1 MFNDK
6 VNMGQDERFDLEERF
21 ISFGL
26 MIMDIVDLLPKSA
39 IGNHIGN
46 QLIRSG
52 TSPAYNYGEAQAA
65 ESRNDFIHK
74 MRICNKELKETN
86 IGLQFIIRK
95 PLIKNCEI
103 LKKAEKECKELNLII
118 SKSIITAK
126 TNSTTNKSSKTK

>member
-1 MFNDK
+1 MDAK
-6 VNMGQDERFDLEERF
+6 YDLEERF

-26 MIMDIVDLLPKSA
+26 LIMEVVELLPKNT
-39 IGNHIGN
+39 IGNHVGS

-74 MRICNKELKETN
+74 MRICFKELKETH

-95 PLIKNCEI
+95 PLISNNEI
-103 LKKAEKECKELNLII
+103 LKKAEKECMELNLII
-118 SKSIITAK
+118 SKSLSTAK
-126 TNSTTNKSSKTK
+126 GNSINKSTNKQSIG